1 MSATNVKDNQ
11 VQVRPSQ
18 HKFESHH
25 NVLEVIRGSTF
36 ISAYLNRQA
45 ITLLSALGIPDEV
58 FIELKDLRVMELDK
72 MLDGEHTALDKGML
86 MNMEFQSHLLIL
98 SKRDFYRYFDEF
110 DFIISYHDVK
120 RHQEKGKNSR

>member
-25 NVLEVIRGSTF
+25 NVLEVNRGSTF
-36 ISAYLNRQA
+36 ISAYLNH
-45 ITLLSALGIPDEV
+45 
-58 FIELKDLRVMELDK
+58 LRVRELDK

-98 SKRDFYRYFDEF
+98 PKRDFYRYFDEF

>member
-25 NVLEVIRGSTF
+25 NVLEVNRGSTF

-45 ITLLSALGIPDEV
+45 ITLLSALGIPD
-58 FIELKDLRVMELDK
+58 LRVRELDK

-98 SKRDFYRYFDEF
+98 PKRDFYRYFDEF
-110 DFIISYHDVK
+110 DFIISYHDK
-120 RHQEKGKNSR
+120 LIAIL

>member
-25 NVLEVIRGSTF
+25 NVLEVNRGSTF

-45 ITLLSALGIPDEV
+45 ITLLSALGIPGEV
-58 FIELKDLRVMELDK
+58 FIEL
-72 MLDGEHTALDKGML
+72 
-86 MNMEFQSHLLIL
+86 
-98 SKRDFYRYFDEF
+98 
-110 DFIISYHDVK
+110 
-120 RHQEKGKNSR
+120 